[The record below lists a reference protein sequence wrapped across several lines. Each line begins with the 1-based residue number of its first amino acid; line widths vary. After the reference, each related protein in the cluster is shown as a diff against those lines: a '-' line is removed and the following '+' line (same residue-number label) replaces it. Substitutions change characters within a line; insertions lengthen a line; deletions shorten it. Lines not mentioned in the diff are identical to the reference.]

1 MRLEGKA
8 ALVTGSSSGIGEAIA
23 LRFAREGADVAVHY
37 HREEDEARSVAAEI
51 AQMGRKSTVLGAN
64 VGVAAEAEK
73 LVRDAHAALGRLDI
87 LVNNAG
93 VEIREPFVEVSEQ
106 HYDLVLG
113 VNLKGAFFAAQTAA
127 KLMIDAGEG
136 GRIVN
141 VSSIHEDVAFL
152 QYATYTASKGG
163 MRMLT
168 RTICQEL
175 APHGITVNDIAPGA
189 IATPINK
196 RTLGDGE
203 LLHALQEVIPAGR
216 SATPTRSRPSPSSSP
231 PTRPPTSP
239 AAPTTSTAAW
249 PAGTRDSSTR
259 ATARDRRR
267 EDDRTHARIL
277 QRDSQ
282 SSINRCSRSVDGRRA
297 RRSRRR

>member
-1 MRLEGKA
+1 MRLEGKT

-37 HREEDEARSVAAEI
+37 HREEDEARRVAAEI
-51 AQMGRKSTVLGAN
+51 EKMGRTSVALGAN
-64 VGVAAEAEK
+64 VGVAAEAEG

-127 KLMIDAGEG
+127 KLMIDAGHG

-152 QYATYTASKGG
+152 QYATYATSKGG

-168 RTICQEL
+168 RTVCQEL
-175 APHGITVNDIAPGA
+175 APLGITINDIAPGA

-203 LLHALQEVIPAGR
+203 LLHALQEVIPSGRLGDPDEVASVAVFLASDEAGYV
-216 SATPTRSRPSPSSSP
+216 TG
-231 PTRPPTSP
+231 
-239 AAPTTSTAAW
+239 STYYID
-249 PAGTRDSSTR
+249 GGM
-259 ATARDRRR
+259 ARWNKG
-267 EDDRTHARIL
+267 L
-277 QRDSQ
+277 
-282 SSINRCSRSVDGRRA
+282 
-297 RRSRRR
+297 

>member
-1 MRLEGKA
+1 MRLKGKA

-37 HREEDEARSVAAEI
+37 NRGADSARAVAAEI
-51 AQMGRKSTVLGAN
+51 EKMGRKAVVLGAN
-64 VGVAAEAEK
+64 VGEAPAAEK
-73 LVRDAHAALGRLDI
+73 LVRDAHEALGRLDI

-93 VEIREPFVEVSEQ
+93 VEIREPFVDVSEE
-106 HYDLVLG
+106 HFDLVLG
-113 VNLKGAFFAAQTAA
+113 VNLKGAFFAAQGAA
-127 KLMIDAGEG
+127 KLMIAAGGG

-152 QYATYTASKGG
+152 NYATYTASKGG

-203 LLHALQEVIPAGR
+203 LLHALQDVIPVGR
-216 SATPTRSRPSPSSSP
+216 LGDPDEVASVAVFLASDE
-231 PTRPPTSP
+231 
-239 AAPTTSTAAW
+239 AAYVTGSTYY
-249 PAGTRDSSTR
+249 
-259 ATARDRRR
+259 
-267 EDDRTHARIL
+267 
-277 QRDSQ
+277 
-282 SSINRCSRSVDGRRA
+282 VDGGM
-297 RRSRRR
+297 SRWNKGL

>member
-37 HREEDEARSVAAEI
+37 HHGGDEARRVAADIEKLGRTSVA
-51 AQMGRKSTVLGAN
+51 LGAN
-64 VGVAAEAEK
+64 VGVAAEAES

-93 VEIREPFVEVSEQ
+93 VEIREPFIEVSEP

-113 VNLKGAFFAAQTAA
+113 VNLKGAFFAAQAAA
-127 KLMIDAGEG
+127 KLMIDAGRG

-141 VSSIHEDVAFL
+141 VSSIHEDIAFL
-152 QYATYTASKGG
+152 DYATYSASKGG

-175 APHGITVNDIAPGA
+175 APHGVTVNDIAPGA
-189 IATPINK
+189 IATPINR
-196 RTLGDGE
+196 RTLGTDD
-203 LLHALQEVIPAGR
+203 LLRALREVIPSGRLGEPEEVAGVAVFLA
-216 SATPTRSRPSPSSSP
+216 SDE
-231 PTRPPTSP
+231 
-239 AAPTTSTAAW
+239 AAYVTGSTYYID
-249 PAGTRDSSTR
+249 GGM
-259 ATARDRRR
+259 ARW
-267 EDDRTHARIL
+267 
-277 QRDSQ
+277 
-282 SSINRCSRSVDGRRA
+282 NRGL
-297 RRSRRR
+297 

>member
-8 ALVTGSSSGIGEAIA
+8 ALVTGGSSGIGKAIA

-37 HREEDEARSVAAEI
+37 HHGGDEARRVSAEVEKL
-51 AQMGRKSTVLGAN
+51 GRKSAALGAN
-64 VGVAAEAEK
+64 VGVATEAEG

-87 LVNNAG
+87 LVNSAG

-113 VNLKGAFFAAQTAA
+113 VNLKGAFFAAQAAA
-127 KLMIDAGEG
+127 KLMIAAGHG

-152 QYATYTASKGG
+152 HYSTYAASKGG
-163 MRMLT
+163 MRMLA

-196 RTLGDGE
+196 RTLGDGG
-203 LLHALQEVIPAGR
+203 LLRALQEVIPSGR
-216 SATPTRSRPSPSSSP
+216 LGEPDEVASVAVFLASDE
-231 PTRPPTSP
+231 
-239 AAPTTSTAAW
+239 AAYVTGSTYYID
-249 PAGTRDSSTR
+249 GGM
-259 ATARDRRR
+259 ARWNKG
-267 EDDRTHARIL
+267 L
-277 QRDSQ
+277 
-282 SSINRCSRSVDGRRA
+282 
-297 RRSRRR
+297 

>member
-1 MRLEGKA
+1 MRLEGKR

-37 HREEDEARSVAAEI
+37 HREEDEAQRVAAEI
-51 AQMGRKSTVLGAN
+51 QKMGRQSVALGAN
-64 VGVAAEAEK
+64 VGVAAEAER
-73 LVRDAHAALGRLDI
+73 LVRDAHAALGGLDI

-106 HYDLVLG
+106 HYDLVLD
-113 VNLKGAFFAAQTAA
+113 VNLKGAFFAAQAAA
-127 KLMIDAGEG
+127 KLMIAAGTG

-141 VSSIHEDVAFL
+141 VSSIHEDIAFL

-203 LLHALQEVIPAGR
+203 LLHALQEVIPSGRLGEPDEVAGVAVFLA
-216 SATPTRSRPSPSSSP
+216 SDE
-231 PTRPPTSP
+231 
-239 AAPTTSTAAW
+239 AAYVTGSTYYID
-249 PAGTRDSSTR
+249 GGM
-259 ATARDRRR
+259 ARWNKG
-267 EDDRTHARIL
+267 L
-277 QRDSQ
+277 
-282 SSINRCSRSVDGRRA
+282 
-297 RRSRRR
+297 

>member
-1 MRLEGKA
+1 MRLEGKR

-37 HREEDEARSVAAEI
+37 HREEDEAQRVAAEI
-51 AQMGRKSTVLGAN
+51 QKMGRQSVALGAN

-73 LVRDAHAALGRLDI
+73 LVRDAHAALGGLDI

-106 HYDLVLG
+106 HYDLVLD
-113 VNLKGAFFAAQTAA
+113 VNLKGAFFAAQAAA
-127 KLMIDAGEG
+127 KLMIAAGTG

-141 VSSIHEDVAFL
+141 VSSIHEDIAFL

-203 LLHALQEVIPAGR
+203 LLHALQEVIPSGRLGEPDEVAGVAVFLA
-216 SATPTRSRPSPSSSP
+216 SDE
-231 PTRPPTSP
+231 
-239 AAPTTSTAAW
+239 AAYVTGSTYYID
-249 PAGTRDSSTR
+249 GGM
-259 ATARDRRR
+259 ARWNKG
-267 EDDRTHARIL
+267 L
-277 QRDSQ
+277 
-282 SSINRCSRSVDGRRA
+282 
-297 RRSRRR
+297 

>member
-1 MRLEGKA
+1 
-8 ALVTGSSSGIGEAIA
+8 
-23 LRFAREGADVAVHY
+23 
-37 HREEDEARSVAAEI
+37 
-51 AQMGRKSTVLGAN
+51 MGRKSIALGAN
-64 VGVAAEAEK
+64 VGVAGEAEG

-93 VEIREPFVEVSEQ
+93 VEIREPFVDVSEQ

-113 VNLKGAFFAAQTAA
+113 VNLKGAFFAAQAA
-127 KLMIDAGEG
+127 TKLMIDAGNG

-141 VSSIHEDVAFL
+141 VSSIHEDIAFL
-152 QYATYTASKGG
+152 EYATYTASKGG

-216 SATPTRSRPSPSSSP
+216 LGDPDEVASVAVFLASDE
-231 PTRPPTSP
+231 
-239 AAPTTSTAAW
+239 AAYVTGSTYYID
-249 PAGTRDSSTR
+249 GGM
-259 ATARDRRR
+259 ARWNKG
-267 EDDRTHARIL
+267 L
-277 QRDSQ
+277 
-282 SSINRCSRSVDGRRA
+282 
-297 RRSRRR
+297 

>member
-1 MRLEGKA
+1 MGLKGKT

-37 HREEDEARSVAAEI
+37 HHGSENAARVSAEI
-51 AQMGRKSTVLGAN
+51 AKLGRKTVALGAN
-64 VGVAAEAEK
+64 VGVAEEAEK

-93 VEIREPFVEVSEQ
+93 VEIREPFLEVSEA

-113 VNLKGAFFAAQTAA
+113 VNLKGAFFAAQAAA
-127 KLMIDAGEG
+127 KLMIEAGGG

-141 VSSIHEDVAFL
+141 VSSIHEDVPFL
-152 QYATYTASKGG
+152 HYATYTASKGG
-163 MRMLT
+163 MRMFT
-168 RTICQEL
+168 RTVCQEL

-203 LLHALQEVIPAGR
+203 LLHELQSVIPAGR
-216 SATPTRSRPSPSSSP
+216 LGEPDEVASVAVFLASDD
-231 PTRPPTSP
+231 
-239 AAPTTSTAAW
+239 AAYVTGSTYY
-249 PAGTRDSSTR
+249 
-259 ATARDRRR
+259 
-267 EDDRTHARIL
+267 
-277 QRDSQ
+277 
-282 SSINRCSRSVDGRRA
+282 VDGGM
-297 RRSRRR
+297 SQWNKGL

>member
-23 LRFAREGADVAVHY
+23 LRFAREGADVAVHF
-37 HREEDEARSVAAEI
+37 HREEDEARRVAAEI
-51 AQMGRKSTVLGAN
+51 EKLGRKSVALGAN
-64 VGVAAEAEK
+64 VGAAAEAEK

-93 VEIREPFVEVSEQ
+93 VEIREPFVDVSEE
-106 HYDLVLG
+106 HFDLVLG
-113 VNLKGAFFAAQTAA
+113 INLKGAFFAAQAAA
-127 KLMIDAGEG
+127 KLMIDAGG

-141 VSSIHEDVAFL
+141 VSSIHEDIAFL
-152 QYATYTASKGG
+152 QYATYAASKGG
-163 MRMLT
+163 VRMLT

-196 RTLGDGE
+196 RTLGDGD

-216 SATPTRSRPSPSSSP
+216 LGDPDEVASVAVFLASDE
-231 PTRPPTSP
+231 
-239 AAPTTSTAAW
+239 AAYVTGSTYY
-249 PAGTRDSSTR
+249 
-259 ATARDRRR
+259 
-267 EDDRTHARIL
+267 
-277 QRDSQ
+277 
-282 SSINRCSRSVDGRRA
+282 VDGGMA
-297 RRSRRR
+297 RWNKGL

>member
-23 LRFAREGADVAVHY
+23 LRFAREGADVVVHY
-37 HREEDEARSVAAEI
+37 HSEEDSARAVVAEI
-51 AQMGRKSTVLGAN
+51 EKLGRKAVALGAN

-93 VEIREPFVEVSEQ
+93 VEVREPFVEVSEQ

-113 VNLKGAFFAAQTAA
+113 VNLKGAFFAAQAAA
-127 KLMIDAGEG
+127 KLMIAAGKG

-152 QYATYTASKGG
+152 NYTTYTASKGG
-163 MRMLT
+163 MRMFT
-168 RTICQEL
+168 RTVCQEL

-203 LLHALQEVIPAGR
+203 LLHELQAVIPAGR
-216 SATPTRSRPSPSSSP
+216 LGEPDEVASVAVFLASDEAAYVTGGTYYIDGGMSR
-231 PTRPPTSP
+231 
-239 AAPTTSTAAW
+239 W
-249 PAGTRDSSTR
+249 NQG
-259 ATARDRRR
+259 
-267 EDDRTHARIL
+267 L
-277 QRDSQ
+277 
-282 SSINRCSRSVDGRRA
+282 
-297 RRSRRR
+297 

>member
-1 MRLEGKA
+1 
-8 ALVTGSSSGIGEAIA
+8 
-23 LRFAREGADVAVHY
+23 
-37 HREEDEARSVAAEI
+37 
-51 AQMGRKSTVLGAN
+51 MGRKSAALGAN

-93 VEIREPFVEVSEQ
+93 VEIREPFVDVSEE
-106 HYDLVLG
+106 HFDLVLG
-113 VNLKGAFFAAQTAA
+113 VNLKGAFFAAQAA
-127 KLMIDAGEG
+127 TKLMIAAGHG

-152 QYATYTASKGG
+152 QYATYATSKGG

-196 RTLGDGE
+196 RTLGDGD

-216 SATPTRSRPSPSSSP
+216 LGDPDEVASVAVFLASDE
-231 PTRPPTSP
+231 
-239 AAPTTSTAAW
+239 AAYVTGSTYYID
-249 PAGTRDSSTR
+249 GGM
-259 ATARDRRR
+259 ARWNKG
-267 EDDRTHARIL
+267 L
-277 QRDSQ
+277 
-282 SSINRCSRSVDGRRA
+282 
-297 RRSRRR
+297 

>member
-1 MRLEGKA
+1 
-8 ALVTGSSSGIGEAIA
+8 
-23 LRFAREGADVAVHY
+23 
-37 HREEDEARSVAAEI
+37 
-51 AQMGRKSTVLGAN
+51 MGRKSVALGAN

-93 VEIREPFVEVSEQ
+93 VEIREPFVDVSEQ

-127 KLMIDAGEG
+127 KLMIDAGHG

-141 VSSIHEDVAFL
+141 VSSIHEDIAFL
-152 QYATYTASKGG
+152 EYATYTASKGG

-216 SATPTRSRPSPSSSP
+216 LGDPDEVASVAVFLASDE
-231 PTRPPTSP
+231 
-239 AAPTTSTAAW
+239 AAYVTGSTYY
-249 PAGTRDSSTR
+249 
-259 ATARDRRR
+259 
-267 EDDRTHARIL
+267 
-277 QRDSQ
+277 
-282 SSINRCSRSVDGRRA
+282 VDGGMA
-297 RRSRRR
+297 RWNKGL